1 MVKKD
6 LDKIVTVDKIVDTL
20 MKDAEDSGY
29 LKPPE
34 NEMVYKVPP
43 YNDELDTAEADDSY
57 NPTRFRLYKEKRF
70 KGVSYRS
77 SRLESDNLSNDSSY
91 IKKLQKIKNLQQKF
105 DESANLSADSSDIKN
120 KFNEVNRNV
129 SEVSEK
135 YYVIFREDF
144 DTLTQAIYVEADSPY
159 DAITEARL
167 VEWLSF
173 KGNTESTF
181 NPALEFDL
189 IAVLKGWPEDVTPLD
204 FTYSV

>member
-1 MVKKD
+1 MGKKD
-6 LDKIVTVDKIVDTL
+6 LDKIVTVDKIVDAL
-20 MKDAEDSGY
+20 MKDAEFHGY
-29 LKPPE
+29 LEPPK

-43 YNDELDTAEADDSY
+43 YNDELDTNEADDMY
-57 NPTRFRLYKEKRF
+57 NIKNKTEAQMQAEAQMQEAYASVKRM

-77 SRLESDNLSNDSSY
+77 SRLESDNLSADSSY
-91 IKKLQKIKNLQQKF
+91 IKKKF
-105 DESANLSADSSDIKN
+105 E
-120 KFNEVNRNV
+120 EVNRNV
-129 SEVSEK
+129 TDISEK

-144 DTLTQAIYVEADSPY
+144 DTLTQSIYVEADSPY

-167 VEWLSF
+167 VKWLSF

-181 NPALEFDL
+181 NPSLEFDL

>member
-57 NPTRFRLYKEKRF
+57 NPNRFRLYKEKRF

-77 SRLESDNLSNDSSY
+77 SRLESDNLSADSSY
-91 IKKLQKIKNLQQKF
+91 IK
-105 DESANLSADSSDIKN
+105 D

-129 SEVSEK
+129 SDISEK

-181 NPALEFDL
+181 NMELPFDL
-189 IAVLKGWPEDVTPLD
+189 IAVLKGWPEDVTPLGS
-204 FTYSV
+204 THLI

>member
-29 LKPPE
+29 LEPE

-43 YNDELDTAEADDSY
+43 YNDELDTNEAADSY
-57 NPTRFRLYKEKRF
+57 NNGNKVFKKAEAQMQEAYKNIKRMKDATVKRI

-77 SRLESDNLSNDSSY
+77 SRLSSDNLSADSSY
-91 IKKLQKIKNLQQKF
+91 IKKKF
-105 DESANLSADSSDIKN
+105 E
-120 KFNEVNRNV
+120 EVNRNV
-129 SEVSEK
+129 LDTGEK

-159 DAITEARL
+159 DAIIEARL

-181 NPALEFDL
+181 NPELEFDL

>member
-1 MVKKD
+1 MVMNG
-6 LDKIVTVDKIVDTL
+6 DKIFKKEL
-20 MKDAEDSGY
+20 ED
-29 LKPPE
+29 LKVFKKE
-34 NEMVYKVPP
+34 
-43 YNDELDTAEADDSY
+43 EAKMQKAY
-57 NPTRFRLYKEKRF
+57 TNVKRM

-77 SRLESDNLSNDSSY
+77 SRLESDNLSADSSY
-91 IKKLQKIKNLQQKF
+91 IKKKF
-105 DESANLSADSSDIKN
+105 E
-120 KFNEVNRNV
+120 EVNRNV
-129 SEVSEK
+129 TDISEK

-144 DTLTQAIYVEADSPY
+144 DTLTQSIYVEADSPY

>member
-29 LKPPE
+29 LEPE

-57 NPTRFRLYKEKRF
+57 NPNRFRLYKEKRF

-77 SRLESDNLSNDSSY
+77 SRLESDNLSNDNSY

-105 DESANLSADSSDIKN
+105 DESSNLSTNSSDIKN

-129 SEVSEK
+129 SDVSEK

-144 DTLTQAIYVEADSPY
+144 DTLTQAIYVEADSPF
-159 DAITEARL
+159 DAIIEARL

-181 NPALEFDL
+181 NPELEFDL

>member
-1 MVKKD
+1 MGKKD

-20 MKDAEDSGY
+20 MKDAEFHGY

-43 YNDELDTAEADDSY
+43 YNDELDTNEADDMY
-57 NPTRFRLYKEKRF
+57 NIKNKTEAQMQAEAQMQEAYASVKRM

-77 SRLESDNLSNDSSY
+77 SRLESDNLSADSSY
-91 IKKLQKIKNLQQKF
+91 IKKKF
-105 DESANLSADSSDIKN
+105 E
-120 KFNEVNRNV
+120 EVNRNV
-129 SEVSEK
+129 TDISEK

-144 DTLTQAIYVEADSPY
+144 DTLTQSIYVEADSPY

>member
-29 LKPPE
+29 LEPE

-57 NPTRFRLYKEKRF
+57 NTNRFRLYKEKRF

-77 SRLESDNLSNDSSY
+77 SRLESDNLSNDNSY

-105 DESANLSADSSDIKN
+105 DESSNLSTNSSDIKN

-129 SEVSEK
+129 SDVSEK

-181 NPALEFDL
+181 NPTLEFDL

>member
-1 MVKKD
+1 M
-6 LDKIVTVDKIVDTL
+6 
-20 MKDAEDSGY
+20 
-29 LKPPE
+29 
-34 NEMVYKVPP
+34 
-43 YNDELDTAEADDSY
+43 
-57 NPTRFRLYKEKRF
+57 

-77 SRLESDNLSNDSSY
+77 SRLSRD
-91 IKKLQKIKNLQQKF
+91 
-105 DESANLSADSSDIKN
+105 NLSADSSYLKD
-120 KFNEVNRNV
+120 KFNEINRNV
-129 SEVSEK
+129 SDVSEK

-159 DAITEARL
+159 DAIIEARL

-181 NPALEFDL
+181 NPTLEFDL

>member
-1 MVKKD
+1 MGKKD

-43 YNDELDTAEADDSY
+43 YNDELDTNEADDMY
-57 NPTRFRLYKEKRF
+57 NIKNKTEAQMQAEAQMQEAYASVKRM

-77 SRLESDNLSNDSSY
+77 SRLESDNLSADSSY
-91 IKKLQKIKNLQQKF
+91 IKKKF
-105 DESANLSADSSDIKN
+105 E
-120 KFNEVNRNV
+120 EVNRNV
-129 SEVSEK
+129 TDISEK

-144 DTLTQAIYVEADSPY
+144 DTLTQSIYVEADSPY